1 MYQYMF
7 ANLNIKLVLI
17 HVCDNFLAINLLF
30 IKKKKEREVVLN
42 KCLLNIMQVI
52 FLKVVLNLHLNIVD
66 VIENYMCTF

>member
-30 IKKKKEREVVLN
+30 IKKKKREREVVLN

-52 FLKVVLNLHLNIVD
+52 FLKVVLNVTKFAFEYCRCN
-66 VIENYMCTF
+66 

>member
-17 HVCDNFLAINLLF
+17 HVYDNFLAINLLF
-30 IKKKKEREVVLN
+30 IKKKKKREREVVLN

-52 FLKVVLNLHLNIVD
+52 FLKVVLNATKFAFEYCRCN
-66 VIENYMCTF
+66 

>member
-30 IKKKKEREVVLN
+30 IKKKKRERGGIKLVFIEYN
-42 KCLLNIMQVI
+42 ASN
-52 FLKVVLNLHLNIVD
+52 FLKVVLNATKFAFEYCRCN
-66 VIENYMCTF
+66 